1 MIINGT
7 EEKISGFRLLR
18 SILAEGLVYI
28 PEDGFSY
35 ENGRHRI
42 RDIAFSDELRYET
55 GLAENLREITENIVR
70 LFYYVEEDPYFFE
83 DLEHIGS
90 LLRPVIRYEDL
101 TGMTLLYL
109 FTLPLIRLSKIRDS
123 RLKAMVR
130 KCLAYT
136 HDEEVRITV
145 EKSDASL
152 YTTIRIVPGMEA
164 TFFAGGPAEEEKRL
178 TVREQNVRKNF
189 ALAMERVSDVIRSL
203 EKENPEAGAITER
216 PLPEKTEK
224 AETVGP
230 ESTLVSEKAEAEENE
245 TVKTVEAE
253 QDAAGS
259 AAGTGEEAAEAFCAE
274 RQPETAGLNRL
285 AEEGWKEVRCSHIV
299 LSLPKVFSE
308 IPREKAGEQNGDRAV
323 GQSGEQTSDRVFMSP
338 SGECFVR
345 ILDFQPEE
353 TLLRRYLLSEETDP
367 EDPACLLYDCFVQT
381 GGGVQHLFFELKKA
395 GREEREDFRKIIE
408 EVLRS
413 IRWLQQ

>member
-123 RLKAMVR
+123 
-130 KCLAYT
+130 
-136 HDEEVRITV
+136 
-145 EKSDASL
+145 
-152 YTTIRIVPGMEA
+152 
-164 TFFAGGPAEEEKRL
+164 
-178 TVREQNVRKNF
+178 
-189 ALAMERVSDVIRSL
+189 
-203 EKENPEAGAITER
+203 
-216 PLPEKTEK
+216 
-224 AETVGP
+224 
-230 ESTLVSEKAEAEENE
+230 
-245 TVKTVEAE
+245 
-253 QDAAGS
+253 
-259 AAGTGEEAAEAFCAE
+259 
-274 RQPETAGLNRL
+274 
-285 AEEGWKEVRCSHIV
+285 
-299 LSLPKVFSE
+299 
-308 IPREKAGEQNGDRAV
+308 
-323 GQSGEQTSDRVFMSP
+323 
-338 SGECFVR
+338 
-345 ILDFQPEE
+345 
-353 TLLRRYLLSEETDP
+353 
-367 EDPACLLYDCFVQT
+367 
-381 GGGVQHLFFELKKA
+381 
-395 GREEREDFRKIIE
+395 
-408 EVLRS
+408 
-413 IRWLQQ
+413 